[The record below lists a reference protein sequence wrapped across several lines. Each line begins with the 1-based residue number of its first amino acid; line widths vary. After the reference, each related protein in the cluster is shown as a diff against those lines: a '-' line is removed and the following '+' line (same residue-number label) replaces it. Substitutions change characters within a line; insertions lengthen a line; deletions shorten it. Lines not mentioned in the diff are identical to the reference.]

1 MQKQQVKKQKLIEN
15 KVSVRFE
22 DCRNRENSHKWITEY
37 TLQVD
42 LLSNV
47 TSPPR
52 SSPNEVE
59 SIRSRENTPQQGTGP
74 FVLKSIGKVVK
85 VAPQAVQRPLVST
98 IRFHFPPVVIVAN
111 PPPDIERTS
120 CRSRVQFSPQGVQLQ
135 KQKSFVFSQSQQ
147 HLSVRNDEYISAVQQ
162 LQQQRHHQLQYQQ
175 QQQQQQQQFGTDSS
189 ALISGFCLTKSAN
202 ADPSPFFDDQQQQQ
216 QQQQQQE
223 QLNNCHINSGSVVS
237 NTQHHQHVH
246 SHLLSNRRNSS
257 NSVSVG
263 SDQCCSQ
270 EFNFHHHHLHHH
282 QYHQQQQQQQ
292 QHDTESDEDE
302 IALYPLNNQ
311 VGGHTRLLLLNQ
323 STVIKPLNL
332 RELEFYQNIP
342 SDIQQFV
349 PKYRGVMQAT
359 TMGGTKLEKRY
370 SPSFRD
376 DPGRKMAASKRK
388 REEVLR
394 MKIHKNGIPSE
405 VLKSISQID
414 NSNKQYFLMLENI
427 TSCYRQ
433 PCILDLKMGTRQ
445 HGDDASAEKRSKQMA
460 KCAASTSASLGVR
473 LCGMQVYQADI
484 DHYMKKDKYWGRELN
499 EEGFKEALHN
509 FFHNGFRLRVKVIA
523 RVLDKLEQMRRVIE
537 KQSSYRFYSCSL
549 LIVYEGYEEPPATPA
564 SSSFPSEPEYHLL
577 ETESNSYCY
586 DADASN
592 SSIEQFNHS
601 SSHDDQLD
609 MSSSSTSAHQ
619 RLNASMA
626 TVATAAKAAS
636 SCSPPSA
643 TSTSGVSSGG
653 SSSSVSGTTG
663 NKAKTPFVPISEE
676 TIYPGVCDVTMNVP
690 MGTTQ
695 NVTSSSPHSMDSWM
709 NYSSNSSS
717 DDYSSAFVVPSHV
730 QNTEAD
736 ASSDFDGGFSG
747 RVVPPS
753 RKLSSVETMERDRER
768 SSSLTTVP
776 PIAITTTATTTTTTA
791 SPSDTHC
798 CGSINIS
805 NTNNNSSSSCGKAY
819 DQSDAGY
826 HEDEV
831 DDLDDDEEEGAVDD
845 DDEDEDDEGHLLQE
859 TTVSSKRHRG
869 KEKETIGSRAASK
882 VQQTLRRKLSAK
894 SKSTSI
900 SGASAGS
907 STLGMA
913 DVRMIDFAHTTFEI
927 KNGSSMCSANTKVH
941 HGPDSGFLRGL
952 DSLKRILTEICQE
965 H

>member
-1 MQKQQVKKQKLIEN
+1 MVYFLGHWGMGDTERTTTQHVSNSVQQQPKQQKQNSFNVFN
-15 KVSVRFE
+15 VVS
-22 DCRNRENSHKWITEY
+22 S
-37 TLQVD
+37 
-42 LLSNV
+42 
-47 TSPPR
+47 
-52 SSPNEVE
+52 
-59 SIRSRENTPQQGTGP
+59 
-74 FVLKSIGKVVK
+74 
-85 VAPQAVQRPLVST
+85 
-98 IRFHFPPVVIVAN
+98 
-111 PPPDIERTS
+111 
-120 CRSRVQFSPQGVQLQ
+120 
-135 KQKSFVFSQSQQ
+135 SQQ
-147 HLSVRNDEYISAVQQ
+147 S
-162 LQQQRHHQLQYQQ
+162 QQ
-175 QQQQQQQQFGTDSS
+175 QQQQQQLLSVRNAEYASEVQLQQQLQRRQNNQLHYHQQQQHLQFGPDSS

-202 ADPSPFFDDQQQQQ
+202 VDLPPYLEDQQQQQ
-216 QQQQQQE
+216 SAE
-223 QLNNCHINSGSVVS
+223 QLNNCHIDCGGNIVVS
-237 NTQHHQHVH
+237 NTH
-246 SHLLSNRRNSS
+246 
-257 NSVSVG
+257 
-263 SDQCCSQ
+263 
-270 EFNFHHHHLHHH
+270 HHHHLHSSNHRNNSSGISVGSSVQCCAQELSFHH
-282 QYHQQQQQQQ
+282 HHHNHPLHQHQQQQSQQSQQRHHHQQQQ

-376 DPGRKMAASKRK
+376 DPGRKTAASKRK

-499 EEGFKEALHN
+499 EDGFKGALHN
-509 FFHNGFRLRVKVIA
+509 FFHNGFRLRTKVIGK
-523 RVLDKLEQMRRVIE
+523 VLDKLEQMRRVIE

-549 LIVYEGYEEPPATPA
+549 LIVYEGYEEPPTTPA
-564 SSSFPSEPEYHLL
+564 SSSFPSEPDYHIL

-592 SSIEQFNHS
+592 SSIEQFNMS
-601 SSHDDQLD
+601 SSHDDQPD
-609 MSSSSTSAHQ
+609 DTGSSNTTSSAHQ

-626 TVATAAKAAS
+626 TVATAAAAAKAAAS
-636 SCSPPSA
+636 AVTSLSTSA
-643 TSTSGVSSGG
+643 TSSGASSGG
-653 SSSSVSGTTG
+653 SCSSVSGSAG
-663 NKAKTPFVPISEE
+663 SKGKAPFVPISEE
-676 TIYPGVCDVTMNVP
+676 TVYPGVCDVTMNVP

-717 DDYSSAFVVPSHV
+717 DDYATAFVVPTHV
-730 QNTEAD
+730 QNAEAD

-753 RKLSSVETMERDRER
+753 RKLSNVEAVERIRER
-768 SSSLTTVP
+768 SSSLTSTVP
-776 PIAITTTATTTTTTA
+776 ASMAMTTTVTTTTATAPSA
-791 SPSDTHC
+791 SHC
-798 CGSINIS
+798 CGSISVVN
-805 NTNNNSSSSCGKAY
+805 NNNSSSSCGKAY

-826 HEDEV
+826 HEDEER
-831 DDLDDDEEEGAVDD
+831 DDLDDDEEGAVDD
-845 DDEDEDDEGHLLQE
+845 DDDEDDEGHLV
-859 TTVSSKRHRG
+859 TSKRHRG
-869 KEKETIGSRAASK
+869 KESAERRAASK
-882 VQQTLRRKLSAK
+882 VQQTLRRKLSSK

-900 SGASAGS
+900 SGGSTGS
-907 STLGMA
+907 STQGLA

-927 KNGSSMCSANTKVH
+927 KNGTSMCSTNTKVH

-952 DSLKRILTEICQE
+952 DSLKRILTEICDE

>member
-1 MQKQQVKKQKLIEN
+1 MGDTERTTTQHVSNSVQQQKQN
-15 KVSVRFE
+15 
-22 DCRNRENSHKWITEY
+22 
-37 TLQVD
+37 
-42 LLSNV
+42 
-47 TSPPR
+47 
-52 SSPNEVE
+52 
-59 SIRSRENTPQQGTGP
+59 
-74 FVLKSIGKVVK
+74 
-85 VAPQAVQRPLVST
+85 
-98 IRFHFPPVVIVAN
+98 
-111 PPPDIERTS
+111 
-120 CRSRVQFSPQGVQLQ
+120 
-135 KQKSFVFSQSQQ
+135 SFVFNVSSQSQQ
-147 HLSVRNDEYISAVQQ
+147 HLSVRNEDYTSAVQLQQQ
-162 LQQQRHHQLQYQQ
+162 LQQRHRQL
-175 QQQQQQQQFGTDSS
+175 QQQQQQFGTDSS

-202 ADPSPFFDDQQQQQ
+202 NADHLSPFFEDHQQQQPQ
-216 QQQQQQE
+216 D
-223 QLNNCHINSGSVVS
+223 QLNNCHIDSGNVVS
-237 NTQHHQHVH
+237 NNQHGHLH
-246 SHLLSNRRNSS
+246 SNHRNSS
-257 NSVSVG
+257 NSSVSVGVG

-270 EFNFHHHHLHHH
+270 ELNFNHHHLHNHH
-282 QYHQQQQQQQ
+282 HNQYHQQQQQHQQQ
-292 QHDTESDEDE
+292 QHNDTESDEDE

-376 DPGRKMAASKRK
+376 DPGRKTAASKRK

-499 EEGFKEALHN
+499 EDGFKGALHN

-549 LIVYEGYEEPPATPA
+549 LIVYEGYEEPVDTPV
-564 SSSFPSEPEYHLL
+564 SSTFPSEPDYHLL
-577 ETESNSYCY
+577 EAESNSYCY

-609 MSSSSTSAHQ
+609 LSSSATSAHH

-626 TVATAAKAAS
+626 TVATAAAAAKAVP
-636 SCSPPSA
+636 SCSPPTSA
-643 TSTSGVSSGG
+643 TSTSGASSGG
-653 SSSSVSGTTG
+653 SSSSVSGG
-663 NKAKTPFVPISEE
+663 NAAKGAKTPFVPISEE
-676 TIYPGVCDVTMNVP
+676 TVYPGVCDVTMSVP

-717 DDYSSAFVVPSHV
+717 DDYASAFVVPTHV

-753 RKLSSVETMERDRER
+753 RKLSSVETMERDRQR

-776 PIAITTTATTTTTTA
+776 PIAITSTTTTTTTTSSSGA
-791 SPSDTHC
+791 HC

-805 NTNNNSSSSCGKAY
+805 STNNNSSSSCGKAY

-826 HEDEV
+826 HEDEEV

-845 DDEDEDDEGHLLQE
+845 DDDEDDEGHLLQE

-869 KEKETIGSRAASK
+869 KETVSSRAAAK
-882 VQQTLRRKLSAK
+882 VQQSLRRKLSSK

-900 SGASAGS
+900 SGASAGCM
-907 STLGMA
+907 LGMA

-927 KNGSSMCSANTKVH
+927 KNGSSMCSTNTKVH

-952 DSLKRILTEICQE
+952 DSLKRILTEICEE

>member
-1 MQKQQVKKQKLIEN
+1 MGDSERTTTQHVSNSVQQQQKQNSFNVFN
-15 KVSVRFE
+15 VS
-22 DCRNRENSHKWITEY
+22 
-37 TLQVD
+37 
-42 LLSNV
+42 
-47 TSPPR
+47 
-52 SSPNEVE
+52 SS
-59 SIRSRENTPQQGTGP
+59 Q
-74 FVLKSIGKVVK
+74 
-85 VAPQAVQRPLVST
+85 
-98 IRFHFPPVVIVAN
+98 
-111 PPPDIERTS
+111 
-120 CRSRVQFSPQGVQLQ
+120 
-135 KQKSFVFSQSQQ
+135 QSQQ
-147 HLSVRNDEYISAVQQ
+147 QQQHHLSVRNAEYVSEVQ
-162 LQQQRHHQLQYQQ
+162 LQQQLQRRQSQLHYHQQ
-175 QQQQQQQQFGTDSS
+175 QHQQQKQFGTDSS
-189 ALISGFCLTKSAN
+189 ARISGFCLTKSAN
-202 ADPSPFFDDQQQQQ
+202 VDLPPYLEDQQQQQ
-216 QQQQQQE
+216 SE
-223 QLNNCHINSGSVVS
+223 QLNNCHIDCGSIVS
-237 NTQHHQHVH
+237 NTHLH
-246 SHLLSNRRNSS
+246 SHLHSNHRNSS
-257 NSVSVG
+257 GSSVG
-263 SDQCCSQ
+263 SVQCCSQ
-270 EFNFHHHHLHHH
+270 ELNFNHHHLHQH
-282 QYHQQQQQQQ
+282 QYHHHHQQPQQHQQQSQSYQRQHHQQTQQQQ

-376 DPGRKMAASKRK
+376 DPGRKTAASKRK

-499 EEGFKEALHN
+499 EDGFKGALHN
-509 FFHNGFRLRVKVIA
+509 FFHNGFRLRVKVISK
-523 RVLDKLEQMRRVIE
+523 VLDKLEQMRRVIE

-549 LIVYEGYEEPPATPA
+549 LIVYEGYEEPPTTPA
-564 SSSFPSEPEYHLL
+564 SSSFPAEPDYHIL
-577 ETESNSYCY
+577 EAESNSYCY

-592 SSIEQFNHS
+592 SSIEQFNMS
-601 SSHDDQLD
+601 SSHDDQPD
-609 MSSSSTSAHQ
+609 MVSTSSAHQ

-626 TVATAAKAAS
+626 TVATAAAAAKAAAS
-636 SCSPPSA
+636 SSLSASA
-643 TSTSGVSSGG
+643 TSSGASSGG
-653 SSSSVSGTTG
+653 SCSSVGGSV
-663 NKAKTPFVPISEE
+663 NKGKVPFVPISEE

-717 DDYSSAFVVPSHV
+717 DDYATAFVVPTHV
-730 QNTEAD
+730 QNPEAD

-753 RKLSSVETMERDRER
+753 RKLSSVEVMERDRER
-768 SSSLTTVP
+768 SSSLTTSVP
-776 PIAITTTATTTTTTA
+776 PTAITSTVTTSTMA
-791 SPSDTHC
+791 SPSGSHC
-798 CGSINIS
+798 CGSININS
-805 NTNNNSSSSCGKAY
+805 TNNNSSSSCGKAY

-826 HEDEV
+826 HEDEEV
-831 DDLDDDEEEGAVDD
+831 DDLDDDEEGAVDD
-845 DDEDEDDEGHLLQE
+845 DDDEDDEGHLLQE
-859 TTVSSKRHRG
+859 TAVSSKRHRG
-869 KEKETIGSRAASK
+869 KESSDRRAASK
-882 VQQTLRRKLSAK
+882 VQQSLRRKLSSK
-894 SKSTSI
+894 SKSNSI
-900 SGASAGS
+900 SGNSAGS
-907 STLGMA
+907 SMLGLA

-927 KNGSSMCSANTKVH
+927 KNGTSMCSTHTKVH
-941 HGPDSGFLRGL
+941 HGPDSGFLQGL
-952 DSLKRILTEICQE
+952 DSLKRILTEICEE

>member
-1 MQKQQVKKQKLIEN
+1 MGDTERTTTQHVSNSVVQQQKQNNFLYNVD
-15 KVSVRFE
+15 SV
-22 DCRNRENSHKWITEY
+22 H
-37 TLQVD
+37 
-42 LLSNV
+42 
-47 TSPPR
+47 
-52 SSPNEVE
+52 
-59 SIRSRENTPQQGTGP
+59 
-74 FVLKSIGKVVK
+74 
-85 VAPQAVQRPLVST
+85 
-98 IRFHFPPVVIVAN
+98 
-111 PPPDIERTS
+111 
-120 CRSRVQFSPQGVQLQ
+120 
-135 KQKSFVFSQSQQ
+135 Q
-147 HLSVRNDEYISAVQQ
+147 HLSVRNAEYHDLQH
-162 LQQQRHHQLQYQQ
+162 QQQH
-175 QQQQQQQQFGTDSS
+175 QQQQQQFLLQHQPSRETDSS
-189 ALISGFCLTKSAN
+189 SLIGNFCLTKSAEEL
-202 ADPSPFFDDQQQQQ
+202 SPYVKDCQQQQQ
-216 QQQQQQE
+216 HQHH
-223 QLNNCHINSGSVVS
+223 QLNNHLYATSVVGNNHHHVQNLQHQRSGSGVVS
-237 NTQHHQHVH
+237 
-246 SHLLSNRRNSS
+246 
-257 NSVSVG
+257 
-263 SDQCCSQ
+263 QCCSQ
-270 EFNFHHHHLHHH
+270 DIHLNFHHHHHHH
-282 QYHQQQQQQQ
+282 HHHLNQQQQQSIHHQTS

-376 DPGRKMAASKRK
+376 DPGRKTAASKRK

-427 TSCYRQ
+427 TSAYRQ

-499 EEGFKEALHN
+499 EEGFKGALHN
-509 FFHNGFRLRVKVIA
+509 FFHNGYRLRAKVISK
-523 RVLDKLEQMRRVIE
+523 VVDKLEQLRRVIE

-564 SSSFPSEPEYHLL
+564 TSSFPSADSSYHLL
-577 ETESNSYCY
+577 ETESSSYCY

-592 SSIEQFNHS
+592 SSVEQFNLS
-601 SSHDDQLD
+601 SSHEDHLD
-609 MSSSSTSAHQ
+609 TSTSSAHH

-626 TVATAAKAAS
+626 TVATAAAAAKAAS
-636 SCSPPSA
+636 SSHAASSSCTSPPSA
-643 TSTSGVSSGG
+643 VSTVTSSSGASSGSSTSGG
-653 SSSSVSGTTG
+653 SSAGK
-663 NKAKTPFVPISEE
+663 NKVPFVPISEE
-676 TIYPGVCDVTMNVP
+676 TVYPGHTAGDTTINVP
-690 MGTTQ
+690 LGGATQ
-695 NVTSSSPHSMDSWM
+695 TVTSSSPHSMDSWM

-717 DDYSSAFVVPSHV
+717 DDYASAFVVPTQV
-730 QNTEAD
+730 QNADAD
-736 ASSDFDGGFSG
+736 ASSDFDVGFSG
-747 RVVPPS
+747 RVVPPN
-753 RKLSSVETMERDRER
+753 RKLSCIEAIERKRER
-768 SSSLTTVP
+768 CAQPKLIAPVASTVSSPVKTRT
-776 PIAITTTATTTTTTA
+776 
-791 SPSDTHC
+791 
-798 CGSINIS
+798 CGSISIS
-805 NTNNNSSSSCGKAY
+805 NTNNNSSSSSGKAY

-826 HEDEV
+826 HEDEEV
-831 DDLDDDEEEGAVDD
+831 DDLDDDDEEGAVDEYE
-845 DDEDEDDEGHLLQE
+845 EDEEEHLQE

-869 KEKETIGSRAASK
+869 KESTSSSRAAAK
-882 VQQTLRRKLSAK
+882 VSQSLRRKLSSK
-894 SKSTSI
+894 SKSTSTGG
-900 SGASAGS
+900 SSAGACS
-907 STLGMA
+907 LGMA

-927 KNGSSMCSANTKVH
+927 KNGTSMCSTNTKVH

-952 DSLKRILTEICQE
+952 DSLKRILTEICEE

>member
-1 MQKQQVKKQKLIEN
+1 
-15 KVSVRFE
+15 
-22 DCRNRENSHKWITEY
+22 
-37 TLQVD
+37 
-42 LLSNV
+42 
-47 TSPPR
+47 
-52 SSPNEVE
+52 
-59 SIRSRENTPQQGTGP
+59 
-74 FVLKSIGKVVK
+74 
-85 VAPQAVQRPLVST
+85 
-98 IRFHFPPVVIVAN
+98 
-111 PPPDIERTS
+111 
-120 CRSRVQFSPQGVQLQ
+120 
-135 KQKSFVFSQSQQ
+135 
-147 HLSVRNDEYISAVQQ
+147 
-162 LQQQRHHQLQYQQ
+162 
-175 QQQQQQQQFGTDSS
+175 
-189 ALISGFCLTKSAN
+189 
-202 ADPSPFFDDQQQQQ
+202 
-216 QQQQQQE
+216 
-223 QLNNCHINSGSVVS
+223 
-237 NTQHHQHVH
+237 
-246 SHLLSNRRNSS
+246 
-257 NSVSVG
+257 
-263 SDQCCSQ
+263 
-270 EFNFHHHHLHHH
+270 
-282 QYHQQQQQQQ
+282 
-292 QHDTESDEDE
+292 
-302 IALYPLNNQ
+302 
-311 VGGHTRLLLLNQ
+311 
-323 STVIKPLNL
+323 
-332 RELEFYQNIP
+332 
-342 SDIQQFV
+342 
-349 PKYRGVMQAT
+349 MQAT

-376 DPGRKMAASKRK
+376 DPGRKTAASKRK

-499 EEGFKEALHN
+499 EDGFKGALHN

-523 RVLDKLEQMRRVIE
+523 KVLDKLEQMRRVIE

-564 SSSFPSEPEYHLL
+564 SSNYPSEPDYHIL

-592 SSIEQFNHS
+592 SSIEQFNMS
-601 SSHDDQLD
+601 SSHDDQLLD
-609 MSSSSTSAHQ
+609 MTTSTSAHH

-626 TVATAAKAAS
+626 TVATAAAAAKAAS
-636 SCSPPSA
+636 SCSLASA
-643 TSTSGVSSGG
+643 TSSGASSAASSGG
-653 SSSSVSGTTG
+653 SCSSVSGSAG
-663 NKAKTPFVPISEE
+663 KGKVPFVPISEE
-676 TIYPGVCDVTMNVP
+676 TVYPGVCDVTMNVP

-717 DDYSSAFVVPSHV
+717 DDYASAFVVPTHV
-730 QNTEAD
+730 QNTAEAD

-753 RKLSSVETMERDRER
+753 RKLSNVEIVERDRER
-768 SSSLTTVP
+768 SSSLPTSVLP
-776 PIAITTTATTTTTTA
+776 PIAITTTVTTTTTTS
-791 SPSDTHC
+791 SPSGSHC
-798 CGSINIS
+798 CGSINNIN

-826 HEDEV
+826 HEDEEV
-831 DDLDDDEEEGAVDD
+831 DDLDDDEEGAVDD
-845 DDEDEDDEGHLLQE
+845 DDDEDDEGHLLQE
-859 TTVSSKRHRG
+859 TAVSSKRHRG
-869 KEKETIGSRAASK
+869 KESAAGSRTAATK
-882 VQQTLRRKLSAK
+882 VQQSLRRKLSAK
-894 SKSTSI
+894 SKSTST
-900 SGASAGS
+900 SGNSASGS
-907 STLGMA
+907 STLGLA

-927 KNGSSMCSANTKVH
+927 KNGSSMCSTNTKVH

-952 DSLKRILTEICQE
+952 DSLKRILAEICEE

>member
-1 MQKQQVKKQKLIEN
+1 MG
-15 KVSVRFE
+15 
-22 DCRNRENSHKWITEY
+22 DT
-37 TLQVD
+37 
-42 LLSNV
+42 
-47 TSPPR
+47 
-52 SSPNEVE
+52 
-59 SIRSRENTPQQGTGP
+59 
-74 FVLKSIGKVVK
+74 
-85 VAPQAVQRPLVST
+85 
-98 IRFHFPPVVIVAN
+98 
-111 PPPDIERTS
+111 ERTTTQHVS
-120 CRSRVQFSPQGVQLQ
+120 NSVQLQ
-135 KQKSFVFSQSQQ
+135 KQKSFVFNVSSQSQQ
-147 HLSVRNDEYISAVQQ
+147 HLSVRNEEYTSAVQLQQQ
-162 LQQQRHHQLQYQQ
+162 LQQRHHQLHYQQ
-175 QQQQQQQQFGTDSS
+175 QQQQQQQQQIGTDSS

-202 ADPSPFFDDQQQQQ
+202 AVPSPFFEEAQHQQP
-216 QQQQQQE
+216 QE
-223 QLNNCHINSGSVVS
+223 QLNNCHINSGGSVVS
-237 NTQHHQHVH
+237 NTHQHVH
-246 SHLLSNRRNSS
+246 SHLHSNRRNSS

-270 EFNFHHHHLHHH
+270 ELSFHHHHLHHH

-376 DPGRKMAASKRK
+376 DPGRKTAASKRK

-499 EEGFKEALHN
+499 EEGFKGALHN
-509 FFHNGFRLRVKVIA
+509 FFHNGFQLRVKVIA
-523 RVLDKLEQMRRVIE
+523 KVLDKLEQMRRVIE

-564 SSSFPSEPEYHLL
+564 STSFMSEPEYHLL

-601 SSHDDQLD
+601 SSHEDQLD
-609 MSSSSTSAHQ
+609 MSSSSSSAHQ

-626 TVATAAKAAS
+626 TVATAAAAAKAAS
-636 SCSPPSA
+636 SSGSPPLA
-643 TSTSGVSSGG
+643 TSTSGASSGG
-653 SSSSVSGTTG
+653 SSSSVSGGTAG
-663 NKAKTPFVPISEE
+663 NKSKTPFVPISEE
-676 TIYPGVCDVTMNVP
+676 TIYPGVCDVTMSVP

-717 DDYSSAFVVPSHV
+717 DDYSSAFVVPTHV

-753 RKLSSVETMERDRER
+753 RKLSSVETKERVRER

-776 PIAITTTATTTTTTA
+776 PPIAITTTVTTTATTTTSS
-791 SPSDTHC
+791 SPSDAHR
-798 CGSINIS
+798 CGSISIS

-869 KEKETIGSRAASK
+869 KETIGNRAAAK
-882 VQQTLRRKLSAK
+882 VQQSLRRKLSAK
-894 SKSTSI
+894 SKSASI
-900 SGASAGS
+900 SGTSAGS

-927 KNGSSMCSANTKVH
+927 KNGSSMCSTNTKVH

-952 DSLKRILTEICQE
+952 DSLKRILTEICDE

>member
-1 MQKQQVKKQKLIEN
+1 MVYFLGHWGMGDTERTTTQHVSNSVQQQQKQNSFNVFN
-15 KVSVRFE
+15 VS
-22 DCRNRENSHKWITEY
+22 
-37 TLQVD
+37 
-42 LLSNV
+42 
-47 TSPPR
+47 
-52 SSPNEVE
+52 SS
-59 SIRSRENTPQQGTGP
+59 Q
-74 FVLKSIGKVVK
+74 
-85 VAPQAVQRPLVST
+85 
-98 IRFHFPPVVIVAN
+98 
-111 PPPDIERTS
+111 
-120 CRSRVQFSPQGVQLQ
+120 
-135 KQKSFVFSQSQQ
+135 QSQQ
-147 HLSVRNDEYISAVQQ
+147 QQHHLSVRNAEYVSEVQ
-162 LQQQRHHQLQYQQ
+162 LQQQLQRRQSQLHYHQQ
-175 QQQQQQQQFGTDSS
+175 QQQQQKQFGTDSS
-189 ALISGFCLTKSAN
+189 ARISGFCLTKSAN
-202 ADPSPFFDDQQQQQ
+202 VDLPPYLEDQQQQQ
-216 QQQQQQE
+216 SE
-223 QLNNCHINSGSVVS
+223 QLNNCHIDCGSIVS
-237 NTQHHQHVH
+237 NTHLH
-246 SHLLSNRRNSS
+246 SHLHSNHRNSS
-257 NSVSVG
+257 GSSVG
-263 SDQCCSQ
+263 SVQCCSQ
-270 EFNFHHHHLHHH
+270 ELNFNHHHLHQH
-282 QYHQQQQQQQ
+282 QYHHHHQQPQQHQQQSQSYQRQHHQQTQQQQ

-376 DPGRKMAASKRK
+376 DPGRKTAASKRK

-499 EEGFKEALHN
+499 EDGFKGALHN
-509 FFHNGFRLRVKVIA
+509 FFHNGFRLRVKVISK
-523 RVLDKLEQMRRVIE
+523 VLDKLEQMRRVIE

-549 LIVYEGYEEPPATPA
+549 LIVYEGYEEPPTTPA
-564 SSSFPSEPEYHLL
+564 SSSFPAEPDYHIL
-577 ETESNSYCY
+577 EAESNSYCY

-592 SSIEQFNHS
+592 SSIEQFNMS
-601 SSHDDQLD
+601 SSHDDQPD
-609 MSSSSTSAHQ
+609 MVSSSSAHQ

-626 TVATAAKAAS
+626 TVATAAAAAKAAAS
-636 SCSPPSA
+636 SSLSASA
-643 TSTSGVSSGG
+643 TSSGASSGG
-653 SSSSVSGTTG
+653 SCSSVGGSV
-663 NKAKTPFVPISEE
+663 NKGKVPFVPISEE
-676 TIYPGVCDVTMNVP
+676 TVYPGVCDVTMNVP

-717 DDYSSAFVVPSHV
+717 DDYATAFVVPTHV

-753 RKLSSVETMERDRER
+753 RKLSSVEVMERDRER
-768 SSSLTTVP
+768 SSSLTTSVP
-776 PIAITTTATTTTTTA
+776 PTAITSTETA
-791 SPSDTHC
+791 
-798 CGSINIS
+798 
-805 NTNNNSSSSCGKAY
+805 
-819 DQSDAGY
+819 
-826 HEDEV
+826 
-831 DDLDDDEEEGAVDD
+831 
-845 DDEDEDDEGHLLQE
+845 
-859 TTVSSKRHRG
+859 VSSKRHRG
-869 KEKETIGSRAASK
+869 KESSDRRAASK
-882 VQQTLRRKLSAK
+882 VQQSLRRKLSSK
-894 SKSTSI
+894 SKSNSI
-900 SGASAGS
+900 SGNSAGS
-907 STLGMA
+907 SMLGLA

-927 KNGSSMCSANTKVH
+927 KNGTSMCSTHTKVH
-941 HGPDSGFLRGL
+941 HGPDSGFLQGL
-952 DSLKRILTEICQE
+952 DSLKRILTEICEE

>member
-1 MQKQQVKKQKLIEN
+1 MLHNV
-15 KVSVRFE
+15 V
-22 DCRNRENSHKWITEY
+22 
-37 TLQVD
+37 
-42 LLSNV
+42 LSNV
-47 TSPPR
+47 TSPSRR
-52 SSPNEVE
+52 SRSKIVTIRC
-59 SIRSRENTPQQGTGP
+59 IRSANSSSRSNSSSTTNREKLRTVTTPHHGTGL
-74 FVLKSIGKVVK
+74 FVLKCTEKFVK
-85 VAPQAVQRPLVST
+85 VAPQAVQRPSVST
-98 IRFHFPPVVIVAN
+98 VRFHFPPVLIVAN
-111 PPPDIERTS
+111 SLPPDIEHYSS
-120 CRSRVQFSPQGVQLQ
+120 CRNTRVQFSPQGVHQQQQQQQQ
-135 KQKSFVFSQSQQ
+135 KQNSFNVFNSQQ
-147 HLSVRNDEYISAVQQ
+147 HLSVRNAEYASEVQ
-162 LQQQRHHQLQYQQ
+162 LQQ
-175 QQQQQQQQFGTDSS
+175 QQQQRRQTQLHYHQQQLQQHQQFGTDSS
-189 ALISGFCLTKSAN
+189 AALISGFGLTKSAN
-202 ADPSPFFDDQQQQQ
+202 VDLPPYLEDQQQH
-216 QQQQQQE
+216 E
-223 QLNNCHINSGSVVS
+223 QLNSCRIDCGGIVSNNHQHHLHSHIHSNHRIGSGSG
-237 NTQHHQHVH
+237 N
-246 SHLLSNRRNSS
+246 
-257 NSVSVG
+257 SVG
-263 SDQCCSQ
+263 SVQCCSQ
-270 EFNFHHHHLHHH
+270 ELNFNHHHLHHH
-282 QYHQQQQQQQ
+282 QYHQQQQQQQQHQQQSQNHQQ

-376 DPGRKMAASKRK
+376 DPGRKTAASKRK

-499 EEGFKEALHN
+499 EDGFKGALHN

-523 RVLDKLEQMRRVIE
+523 KVLDKLEQMRRVIE

-549 LIVYEGYEEPPATPA
+549 LIVYEGYEESPATPA
-564 SSSFPSEPEYHLL
+564 SSSFPSDPDYHIL
-577 ETESNSYCY
+577 ETESTNSYCY

-592 SSIEQFNHS
+592 SSIEQFNMS
-601 SSHDDQLD
+601 SSHDDPLD
-609 MSSSSTSAHQ
+609 VTSSSSVHH

-626 TVATAAKAAS
+626 TVATAAAAAKAAS
-636 SCSPPSA
+636 SVSTASA
-643 TSTSGVSSGG
+643 TSSGASSGG
-653 SSSSVSGTTG
+653 SSSSVSGNAG
-663 NKAKTPFVPISEE
+663 KGKVPFVPISEE
-676 TIYPGVCDVTMNVP
+676 TVYPGACDVTMNVP

-717 DDYSSAFVVPSHV
+717 DDYASAFVVPTHV

-747 RVVPPS
+747 RVVPS
-753 RKLSSVETMERDRER
+753 NRKLSGVEVLERER
-768 SSSLTTVP
+768 SSSLTTSLP
-776 PIAITTTATTTTTTA
+776 PNVTTAISTVATMA
-791 SPSDTHC
+791 SSSSSQC
-798 CGSINIS
+798 VNSISIS
-805 NTNNNSSSSCGKAY
+805 NTNNNSSSSCGKAH

-826 HEDEV
+826 HEDEEV
-831 DDLDDDEEEGAVDD
+831 DDLDDDEEGAVDD
-845 DDEDEDDEGHLLQE
+845 DDDEDDEGHLLQE

-869 KEKETIGSRAASK
+869 KESTGSRVASK
-882 VQQTLRRKLSAK
+882 VQHTLRRKLSSK

-900 SGASAGS
+900 SGNSAGS
-907 STLGMA
+907 ATLGLA

-927 KNGSSMCSANTKVH
+927 KNGTSMCNTNTKVH

-952 DSLKRILTEICQE
+952 DSLKRILTEICEE